1 MSPRPRS
8 DPSTLAGADHW
19 QVLGVQPGAEAEELK
34 RAFRQQARRWHPDL
48 NDNDPSAEERFKR
61 LNEAYAVLSDPSR
74 RRAWESGADAY
85 GSAADHGDRDPYST
99 GFPDFEDY
107 LVDLFGD
114 RPRAEPAGNGD
125 RGHGEASRGE
135 ASRGEASRGGASRGE
150 ASRGGAS
157 RGNAGSGDA
166 GSGAAGRGDASHGDE
181 GRGDVSRGAAPQY
194 EADGDSGV
202 GAQPRDQPQPDA
214 PGPGRVA
221 TAPPSPPPVPASS
234 DEETLVELSPE
245 QALRGERLELE
256 LRDGT
261 VVEVWTPPL
270 AGDGWRLCLHGLA
283 PGGGDHFLQL
293 RVRTAEGLRIDGL
306 RVLYKLEL
314 SPAEAALGAQVV
326 VPTLEGPVRL
336 RVPAG
341 SSSGRLLRLRGRGQ
355 SLAERRG
362 DQLVEI
368 RIVIDD
374 DLGDDELALYGR
386 LRQLEGERRQA
397 AAGAEPGPG

>member
-8 DPSTLAGADHW
+8 DSSALADADHW
-19 QVLGVQPGAEAEELK
+19 QVLGVEPGAEAEELK

-74 RRAWESGADAY
+74 RRAWESGADAD

-107 LVDLFGD
+107 LADLFGG
-114 RPRAEPAGNGD
+114 RPRPEPEDN
-125 RGHGEASRGE
+125 
-135 ASRGEASRGGASRGE
+135 
-150 ASRGGAS
+150 
-157 RGNAGSGDA
+157 GDA
-166 GSGAAGRGDASHGDE
+166 GRS
-181 GRGDVSRGAAPQY
+181 AAPQND
-194 EADGDSGV
+194 ADDDSGV
-202 GAQPRDQPQPDA
+202 AAYPLDQQQPDDVA
-214 PGPGRVA
+214 PGRTAPGRVA
-221 TAPPSPPPVPASS
+221 TAAPSPPPVPASS
-234 DEETLVELSPE
+234 EAETLVELSPE
-245 QALRGERLELE
+245 QALRGERLELA
-256 LRDGT
+256 LLDGT

-374 DLGDDELALYGR
+374 GLGDDELALYGR
-386 LRQLEGERRQA
+386 LRQLEGERRQQVA
-397 AAGAEPGPG
+397 ADAEPHPG

>member
-85 GSAADHGDRDPYST
+85 GSAADPGDRDPYSI

-107 LVDLFGD
+107 LADLFGG
-114 RPRAEPAGNGD
+114 RPRTEAAGNGD
-125 RGHGEASRGE
+125 R
-135 ASRGEASRGGASRGE
+135 
-150 ASRGGAS
+150 
-157 RGNAGSGDA
+157 
-166 GSGAAGRGDASHGDE
+166 
-181 GRGDVSRGAAPQY
+181 GRGDVSRGDVRSGAAPQS

-202 GAQPRDQPQPDA
+202 AAQPLDQQQPDA
-214 PGPGRVA
+214 AGPGRVA

-245 QALRGERLELE
+245 QALTGERLELE

-341 SSSGRLLRLRGRGQ
+341 SSSGRMLRLRGRGQ

-374 DLGDDELALYGR
+374 GLGDDELALYGR

-397 AAGAEPGPG
+397 AAGADPDLG